1 MQILRLSI
9 ANFKRN
15 IRFYLSYILS
25 LSFSAFILYDFLALM
40 DSGLLEI
47 MGKKNQEFSDMILVS
62 MIVVLLFF
70 VFCFLW
76 YATNVFL
83 NLRKKEMGTFIFMG
97 LDQKEISRMYT
108 LEMLLAALSAVLTGI
123 GAGVVFFKLFAML
136 FFQLSGMEA
145 DISMQF
151 SFVSA
156 LQCAAAF
163 LILYLLLAIKGYFS
177 IIKTSIRD
185 MLEATRQ
192 REVVRATGLRALL
205 SSLLFSILLI
215 GGYFCAMQIGEMDS
229 FSYMLLAVV
238 LVIAG
243 VYGLYRSLF
252 PYLLQQLSIK
262 KGFLYRKQRTLWIN
276 NLVFRVKKNYRTYA
290 IVTIMMLCSVSALN
304 AGLAFKQ
311 RYDAMAAGEGQF
323 SYILLSTQPIPTE
336 DLNKAAAAF
345 GNMEYQAVLQG
356 FPYTYEDENH
366 LIYTDMVLSYTDYE
380 TYCKSIHKQVFA
392 REPKPGNGLCL
403 SKKYL
408 ISMADEVED
417 IVPFPRRSIHIQE
430 KSEEYYFGIMQNNMN
445 FIILNDED
453 YQAVINE
460 KTQYMHMQMVQM
472 DTAVDIKELRKTLA
486 PLCDEQISAMG
497 VDPENDDLAFV
508 RVMYAACV
516 FMFLVFVVSCGG
528 VIFMKTCNDADDD
541 YGRCQILKNIGI
553 SKQDMKKAIHRELGF
568 TYIMPLLLTA
578 ISSVFI
584 IHAIERVMRTKTLLP
599 INLLTLAVVFLFD
612 LMLYLISVQMYEKS
626 CGLADEKQR

>member
-47 MGKKNQEFSDMILVS
+47 MEKKNQEFSDMILVS

-97 LDQKEISRMYT
+97 LDQKEISRMFT

-205 SSLLFSILLI
+205 SSLLHPADWRILL
-215 GGYFCAMQIGEMDS
+215 C
-229 FSYMLLAVV
+229 
-238 LVIAG
+238 
-243 VYGLYRSLF
+243 
-252 PYLLQQLSIK
+252 
-262 KGFLYRKQRTLWIN
+262 
-276 NLVFRVKKNYRTYA
+276 YA
-290 IVTIMMLCSVSALN
+290 
-304 AGLAFKQ
+304 
-311 RYDAMAAGEGQF
+311 DW
-323 SYILLSTQPIPTE
+323 
-336 DLNKAAAAF
+336 
-345 GNMEYQAVLQG
+345 
-356 FPYTYEDENH
+356 
-366 LIYTDMVLSYTDYE
+366 
-380 TYCKSIHKQVFA
+380 
-392 REPKPGNGLCL
+392 GNGQLQL
-403 SKKYL
+403 
-408 ISMADEVED
+408 
-417 IVPFPRRSIHIQE
+417 
-430 KSEEYYFGIMQNNMN
+430 
-445 FIILNDED
+445 
-453 YQAVINE
+453 
-460 KTQYMHMQMVQM
+460 
-472 DTAVDIKELRKTLA
+472 
-486 PLCDEQISAMG
+486 
-497 VDPENDDLAFV
+497 
-508 RVMYAACV
+508 YAACCCSGHCRCIRP
-516 FMFLVFVVSCGG
+516 VSFAVSLSFTAAFYQKGFSLSKAADIMDQQSG
-528 VIFMKTCNDADDD
+528 VSRKEKLSYLCYRNHYDAVL
-541 YGRCQILKNIGI
+541 RQC
-553 SKQDMKKAIHRELGF
+553 SECRA
-568 TYIMPLLLTA
+568 
-578 ISSVFI
+578 
-584 IHAIERVMRTKTLLP
+584 
-599 INLLTLAVVFLFD
+599 
-612 LMLYLISVQMYEKS
+612 
-626 CGLADEKQR
+626 GL

>member
-205 SSLLFSILLI
+205 SSLLFSTLLI

-243 VYGLYRSLF
+243 VYGL
-252 PYLLQQLSIK
+252 
-262 KGFLYRKQRTLWIN
+262 
-276 NLVFRVKKNYRTYA
+276 FRVKKNYRTYA

-612 LMLYLISVQMYEKS
+612 LMLYLISVQMYEKR

>member
-97 LDQKEISRMYT
+97 LDQKEISRMFT

-262 KGFLYRKQRTLWIN
+262 K
-276 NLVFRVKKNYRTYA
+276 VFFIESSGHYGS
-290 IVTIMMLCSVSALN
+290 TIWC
-304 AGLAFKQ
+304 
-311 RYDAMAAGEGQF
+311 
-323 SYILLSTQPIPTE
+323 
-336 DLNKAAAAF
+336 
-345 GNMEYQAVLQG
+345 
-356 FPYTYEDENH
+356 
-366 LIYTDMVLSYTDYE
+366 
-380 TYCKSIHKQVFA
+380 FA
-392 REPKPGNGLCL
+392 
-403 SKKYL
+403 
-408 ISMADEVED
+408 
-417 IVPFPRRSIHIQE
+417 
-430 KSEEYYFGIMQNNMN
+430 
-445 FIILNDED
+445 
-453 YQAVINE
+453 
-460 KTQYMHMQMVQM
+460 
-472 DTAVDIKELRKTLA
+472 
-486 PLCDEQISAMG
+486 
-497 VDPENDDLAFV
+497 
-508 RVMYAACV
+508 
-516 FMFLVFVVSCGG
+516 
-528 VIFMKTCNDADDD
+528 
-541 YGRCQILKNIGI
+541 
-553 SKQDMKKAIHRELGF
+553 
-568 TYIMPLLLTA
+568 
-578 ISSVFI
+578 
-584 IHAIERVMRTKTLLP
+584 
-599 INLLTLAVVFLFD
+599 
-612 LMLYLISVQMYEKS
+612 
-626 CGLADEKQR
+626 